1 MRKALRI
8 AVREYLAMVKTKGFI
23 IGLAVA
29 PLFMGGSII
38 AMLIFKENVDTTDRI
53 AAIVDRSGVVAE
65 PLIKSAQAR
74 NDEVVYNLETGK
86 KVKPVYHFEIVTPDD
101 ENPAQQRLELSN
113 RVRNG
118 ELHAFIEIGR
128 DVLNPKGDSADTRI
142 SYYSENSALDDL
154 RRWVNR
160 PINNYLRHERLAA
173 VGIDSADVDIM
184 LAWFDVE
191 GLGLVSVDEETGEI
205 SDARRAGKGEA
216 IGIPAGMAMLTYM
229 MIMMGAIPL
238 LSSVMEEKTLR
249 IAEVILGS
257 VKPFAFMMGKV
268 IGGIAVSLTSS
279 AVYVLAAVVALTF
292 TGFAEY
298 IPGHAIPW
306 FFIYVFL
313 AIILFGATN
322 AALGAVCN
330 DQKDAQNLTF
340 PAMIPIIL
348 PLFVMIPVAKE
359 PLAGFATWLSL
370 FPPFVPTLMVLRL
383 CTPVAIPAWQP
394 WVGLIGLIIFAVTA
408 VWAGGRIFRIGI
420 LLQGKPPNLSN
431 LLRWAIRG

>member
-229 MIMMGAIPL
+229 MIMMG
-238 LSSVMEEKTLR
+238 
-249 IAEVILGS
+249 
-257 VKPFAFMMGKV
+257 KV